1 MTHKKLVYI
10 CTLLA
15 ISNQLYSME
24 QVSLH
29 HTNAQQEAAFEPI
42 DASLTCLLELTP
54 AALAAPRDLGDIK
67 VLHADKTFMIL
78 HEGKLHIVHNY
89 NINKNL
95 RGISTEGLANFLSQN
110 GYVQVQRK
118 SDGQFVLDAQF
129 RLNGGGAGGAT
140 VGFLGGKVL
149 VHLVAHSVILGIA
162 TAASPFVTPGGGYV
176 IAATLEGFLAV
187 PIEATSNVV
196 GLGCGIAAGVAT
208 GPV

>member
-1 MTHKKLVYI
+1 MAHKKLIYI

-24 QVSLH
+24 QVSLYH
-29 HTNAQQEAAFEPI
+29 PNVQQETALEPI

-67 VLHADKTFMIL
+67 ILHADKTFMIL

-89 NINKNL
+89 NIDKNL
-95 RGISTEGLANFLSQN
+95 RGISTEGLANFLSQD

-129 RLNGGGAGGAT
+129 RLNGGGAGGAAF
-140 VGFLGGKVL
+140 GCYFGKFV
-149 VHLVAHSVILGIA
+149 VHFVAHSVILIA
-162 TAASPFVTPGGGYV
+162 GACTGLAAP
-176 IAATLEGFLAV
+176 ATITSLELTFL
-187 PIEATSNVV
+187 PLIEATSNVV

-208 GPV
+208 GPI